1 MKTMKKITT
10 QFEVVPVA
18 VALQTAKLFEDEH
31 VEEDCIEKPSS
42 SADVDAPS
50 VEQSNFGRR

>member
-1 MKTMKKITT
+1 MKKITT

-18 VALQTAKLFEDEH
+18 VALQTAKLFQDEH

-42 SADVDAPS
+42 PADVDAPP
-50 VEQSNFGRR
+50 VEQSNVGRR